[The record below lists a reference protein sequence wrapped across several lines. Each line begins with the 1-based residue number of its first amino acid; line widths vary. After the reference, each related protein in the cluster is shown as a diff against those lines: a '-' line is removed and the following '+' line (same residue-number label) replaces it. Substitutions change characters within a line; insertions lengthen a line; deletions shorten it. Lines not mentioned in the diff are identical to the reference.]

1 MLKTETKTSGL
12 KTEIK
17 TETQMLKTEIKSSGL
32 KTKTKTSH
40 IILSRIPAK
49 LLS

>member
-12 KTEIK
+12 K